1 MVPRPATVRC
11 GPEEAR
17 IIGGCVDRCQ
27 TDRDPVGS
35 TTCAGPK
42 PCQRTA
48 MAASRDP
55 RIAGPPP
62 DMAMLY
68 DAALAYLARYAATE
82 LSLRR
87 VLERRVERWARLAG
101 GSGDPESIA
110 ESAAVA
116 REAVRAVVARLA
128 AAGAV
133 NDTTYA
139 ESRALSL
146 RRAGRS
152 RRAVTA
158 HLAAKGVSS
167 EIARAAVPNDDAS
180 ELGGRA
186 CTRATAP
193 PGAVPEWC
201 AAGCRRVSQGA
212 RRAGAGRLPA
222 SGGQPCALDRSASGR
237 GAGKPVASLIGR
249 VAVVGCAGDHGR
261 TVRATAIS
269 CPDRTREAL

>member
-1 MVPRPATVRC
+1 MQPFLWFPQWFAGPRPSVRTR
-11 GPEEAR
+11 EAR

-48 MAASRDP
+48 MAASRAP

-62 DMAMLY
+62 DMAMLN

-87 VLERRVERWARLAG
+87 ILERRIERWARLAA
-101 GSGDPESIA
+101 GSGDSESIA
-110 ESAAVA
+110 ESTAVA
-116 REAVRAVVARLA
+116 RQAARAVVAKLA

-139 ESRALSL
+139 ESRAVSL

-180 ELGGRA
+180 ELAAALVLARRRRLGPFRV
-186 CTRATAP
+186 
-193 PGAVPEWC
+193 GAKPD
-201 AAGCRRVSQGA
+201 AAGYRKELAVLA
-212 RRAGAGRLPA
+212 RAGFPQA
-222 SGGQPCALDRSASGR
+222 
-237 GAGKPVASLIGR
+237 VAS
-249 VAVVGCAGDHGR
+249 
-261 TVRATAIS
+261 RALSIDPQQA
-269 CPDRTREAL
+269 EALVNDLRR

>member
-1 MVPRPATVRC
+1 
-11 GPEEAR
+11 
-17 IIGGCVDRCQ
+17 
-27 TDRDPVGS
+27 
-35 TTCAGPK
+35 
-42 PCQRTA
+42 
-48 MAASRDP
+48 
-55 RIAGPPP
+55 
-62 DMAMLY
+62 MAMLN

-87 VLERRVERWARLAG
+87 ILERRVERWARLAS

-116 REAVRAVVARLA
+116 RQAARGVVAKLA

-180 ELGGRA
+180 ELAAALVLARRRRLGPFRI
-186 CTRATAP
+186 
-193 PGAVPEWC
+193 GAKPD
-201 AAGCRRVSQGA
+201 AAGYRKELAVLA
-212 RRAGAGRLPA
+212 RAGFPQA
-222 SGGQPCALDRSASGR
+222 
-237 GAGKPVASLIGR
+237 VAS
-249 VAVVGCAGDHGR
+249 
-261 TVRATAIS
+261 RALSIDPHQA
-269 CPDRTREAL
+269 EALVNQLRR